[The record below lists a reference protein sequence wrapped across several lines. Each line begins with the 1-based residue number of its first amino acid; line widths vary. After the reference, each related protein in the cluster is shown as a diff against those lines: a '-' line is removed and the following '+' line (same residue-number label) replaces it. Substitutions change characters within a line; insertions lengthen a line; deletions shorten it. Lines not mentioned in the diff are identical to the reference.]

1 MSKPEILYR
10 AFAEQDG
17 ERFSFPGNSI
27 IEGKVWYE
35 EYPVT
40 RFTPTGCYVKLYGY
54 IEKWV
59 SLTHRKRFAYPSKQE
74 ALDNLVARRKRWL
87 KILKA
92 QLETCEA
99 ELKVALRQQA
109 RETAKPVGV
118 EQTVGGPDE
127 VKIQIASSQ
136 KEA

>member
-17 ERFSFPGNSI
+17 ESFSFFESKLT
-27 IEGKVWYE
+27 EGKVWYE
-35 EYPVT
+35 EYHVI

-59 SLTHRKRFAYPSKQE
+59 SLTHRKRFAYPTKKE
-74 ALDNLVARRKRWL
+74 ALDNLVGRRQKWL
-87 KILKA
+87 RILEK
-92 QLETCEA
+92 QREKCEA

-109 RETAKPVGV
+109 REAAGSVGV
-118 EQTVGGPDE
+118 EPAIGGPDE
-127 VKIQIASSQ
+127 NQTQNPTS
-136 KEA
+136 